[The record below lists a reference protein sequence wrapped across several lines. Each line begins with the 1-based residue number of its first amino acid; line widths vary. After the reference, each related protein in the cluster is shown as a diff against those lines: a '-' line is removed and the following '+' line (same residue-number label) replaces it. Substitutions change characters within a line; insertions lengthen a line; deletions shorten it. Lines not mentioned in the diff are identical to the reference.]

1 MLPKIIKIHTLKTNF
16 QYMVLG
22 GGACGQGLGL
32 QRGALLTGIP
42 AGIRETSGAP
52 FRPAC
57 EDTARRPLFVNW

>member
-16 QYMVLG
+16 QYMARG
-22 GGACGQGLGL
+22 GGAFGQGLGL
-32 QRGALLTGIP
+32 QSGALLNGIP
-42 AGIRETSGAP
+42 ARIRETSGAP